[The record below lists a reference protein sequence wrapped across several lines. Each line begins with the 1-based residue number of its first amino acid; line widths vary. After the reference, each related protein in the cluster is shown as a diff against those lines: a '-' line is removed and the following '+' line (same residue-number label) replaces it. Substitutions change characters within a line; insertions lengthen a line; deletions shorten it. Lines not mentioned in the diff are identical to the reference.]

1 MNVGDILNFAYKG
14 SAQTATLEPGTYRLE
29 VWGAQGGYR
38 SGTSYGGNG
47 GYAKGTLTVT
57 ANMTVYV
64 QVGGSGRT
72 GGTAGGYNGGGA
84 RGAYYGGGG
93 ASDIRIAVNDYNH
106 RVIVAGGGGSDGAS
120 NKAGGYGGGTSG
132 GARTDNY
139 GTGGYAGT
147 QTGVSSSSWQTTT
160 KPTSTT
166 SQAGAYAGFGFGGNG
181 ITRSGGYGGAGG
193 GGWYGGSGSYPDESG
208 DDDRGGG
215 GGSGFV
221 WTGANAPPGYA
232 LTSAHYL
239 TDTSNIAGNAS
250 MPSTS
255 GGTETG
261 HSGDGYAR
269 ITCLTLAGPSTP
281 QNFRM
286 TAKTYHSI
294 SLAWDA
300 SSRATGYK
308 LYRNNTLISDQTGT
322 TYQDSGL
329 APATNYSYKVVA
341 YDATKE
347 STAATLTA
355 STKTVSPPD
364 DFAVTGTDYT
374 ALTLTW
380 TTADED
386 GFRIYRGG
394 TLLADTT
401 QGTFTDTGLLP
412 DTSYTYAITAYVGS
426 VESSEATATG
436 KTDFAYYTAGP
447 EFSDGHFTVNPVII
461 NGQTVLQIMVE
472 DTIRILKPSY
482 RYSGELFAGEQ

>member
-29 VWGAQGGYR
+29 VWGAQGGNGNGSTRYA
-38 SGTSYGGNG
+38 GGKG
-47 GYAKGTLTVT
+47 GYAKGTLEITANTTVT
-57 ANMTVYV
+57 IY
-64 QVGGSGRT
+64 VGGHGT
-72 GGTAGGYNGGGA
+72 GSSSYGVQGGGYNGGGA
-84 RGAYYGGGG
+84 GGYSNGGSGGGG
-93 ASDIRIAVNDYNH
+93 TDIRMGGTDLSNRI
-106 RVIVAGGGGSDGAS
+106 IVAGGGGGGGYRTGYSGGSGGGAS
-120 NKAGGYGGGTSG
+120 GRNGAGYSTTYNAKG
-132 GARTDNY
+132 
-139 GTGGYAGT
+139 GT
-147 QTGVSSSSWQTTT
+147 QT
-160 KPTSTT
+160 
-166 SQAGAYAGFGFGGNG
+166 A
-181 ITRSGGYGGAGG
+181 GGAGG
-193 GGWYGGSGSYPDESG
+193 SYNGGNYKGAAGSFGQGGAAATSTTAKYGRSGGGGGGYYGGGGGGYRADSSYYYYGQS
-208 DDDRGGG
+208 GGG
-215 GGSGFV
+215 GGSGYV
-221 WTGANAPPGYA
+221 AST
-232 LTSAHYL
+232 L

-269 ITCLTLAGPSTP
+269 ITCLTLSGPSTP

-300 SSRATGYK
+300 SSRATGYR

-329 APATNYSYKVVA
+329 APATSYSYKVVA